1 MENQEQ
7 NPNASNCQLSIVNC
21 QLTCFL
27 PYAGKEQVEK
37 TVKGLQATGLVKE
50 IYLVTTDGELQ
61 ELPGCQR
68 LWVKDPFSSLTMQVM
83 ANAAEGD
90 YTLLYT
96 KETTLEMGMYSLERM
111 IHIAEDSNAGMV
123 YADHYQIADGKQT
136 NAPVIDYQFGSLR
149 DDFNFGSVLLF
160 DTAKLKEAAGR
171 MTSDYDFAGLYDLR
185 LKLSQKAD
193 LVHINEY
200 LYSEVENDIRK
211 SGEKIFDYVDPKNRN
226 RQIEMEQACTE
237 HLKEIGGYLTPE
249 FKKIEFAAGNFEY
262 EASVIIPVRNRI
274 RTIRDAIRSVLNQK
288 TDFKFNLIIV
298 NNHSTDGTTEAIEE
312 FKNDERLIH
321 IMPQRNDL
329 GIGGCWN
336 MGVAHEKCGKFAVQL
351 DSDDVYKD
359 ENTLAIMVR
368 AFYEQN
374 CAMVVGTYMMTDFD
388 MNMIAPGIID
398 HKEWTPENGRNNALR
413 INGLGAPRAFYTPV
427 LREVKVPNTSY
438 GEDYALGLNF
448 SRQYQ
453 IGRVYDVVY
462 LCRRWDDN
470 SDASLDI
477 VKMNG
482 HNLYKDRIR
491 TWELQA
497 RVALNNKG

>member
-1 MENQEQ
+1 MR
-7 NPNASNCQLSIVNC
+7 AV
-21 QLTCFL
+21 
-27 PYAGKEQVEK
+27 
-37 TVKGLQATGLVKE
+37 ATHS
-50 IYLVTTDGELQ
+50 D
-61 ELPGCQR
+61 
-68 LWVKDPFSSLTMQVM
+68 
-83 ANAAEGD
+83 AD

-96 KETTLEMGMYSLERM
+96 KYTTLSPGMFAFERM
-111 IHIAEDSNAGMV
+111 IHIAKDSNAGMV
-123 YADHYQIADGKQT
+123 YADHYQVAEGVQK
-136 NAPVIDYQFGSLR
+136 NAPVIDYQPGSLR
-149 DDFNFGSVLLF
+149 DDFNFGSVLLYK
-160 DTAKLKEAAGR
+160 ASALKEAVSR
-171 MTSDYDFAGLYDLR
+171 MKADYQFAGLYDLR
-185 LKLSQKAD
+185 LKLSQKEA

-200 LYSEVENDIRK
+200 LYSEVENDTRK
-211 SGEKIFDYVDPKNRN
+211 SGEKIFDYVDPKNRGL
-226 RQIEMEQACTE
+226 QIEMEQACTE
-237 HLKEIGGYLTPE
+237 HLKEIGGYLAPE
-249 FKKIEFAAGNFEY
+249 FKKIEFSAGNFEY

-288 TDFKFNLIIV
+288 TDFKFNLIIID
-298 NNHSTDGTTEAIEE
+298 NHSTDGTTDAIRE
-312 FKNDERLIH
+312 FTSDKRLIH
-321 IMPQRNDL
+321 IVPERNDL

-336 MGVAHEKCGKFAVQL
+336 LGVHHEKCGKFAVQL

-359 ENTLAIMVR
+359 ENTLTTMVQ

-374 CAMVVGTYMMTDFD
+374 CAMVVGTYMMTDFN

-427 LREVKVPNTSY
+427 LREIKVPNTSY

-470 SDASLDI
+470 SDAALDV

-497 RVALNNKG
+497 RIAMNRRQM